1 MVLWIVL
8 AGQAVPAPRAAAA
21 GAGPGLAVP
30 DAYLNESDAVHSWGQ
45 VRTAVCCCRP
55 IFKRPSCCCNCDA
68 AVAAADMLATMNP
81 AMIEGMLTSLQ
92 AMDDSSLKE
101 VGPWSCADHV

>member
-1 MVLWIVL
+1 MYC
-8 AGQAVPAPRAAAA
+8 A
-21 GAGPGLAVP
+21 
-30 DAYLNESDAVHSWGQ
+30 
-45 VRTAVCCCRP
+45 
-55 IFKRPSCCCNCDA
+55 A

-101 VGPWSCADHV
+101 VGAWTVCCY